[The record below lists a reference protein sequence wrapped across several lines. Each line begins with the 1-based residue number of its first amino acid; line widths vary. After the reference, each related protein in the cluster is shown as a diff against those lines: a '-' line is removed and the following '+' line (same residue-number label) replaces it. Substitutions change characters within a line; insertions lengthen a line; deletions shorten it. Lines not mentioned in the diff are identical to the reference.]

1 MSTFS
6 TSRLLFV
13 ASLISYPLACSSGNP
28 PSKQND
34 GGASDGVTDGPGT
47 GGFPG
52 SGGASVLADARTP
65 GTGGVTATGGLAGT
79 GGVSA
84 TGGVTASGG
93 RPGTGG
99 ITATGGATRSG
110 GASGTGGDKATG
122 GATASGGRPGTG
134 GITATGGATRSG
146 GASGT
151 GGVSAT
157 GGVTASGGRPGTGG
171 ITATGGTTG
180 SSGASGSGGDSA
192 TGGATGS
199 GGASGTG
206 GIAGVGGSTAS
217 GGSTGTGGEYGFTY
231 RSPGSQSITCTDSG
245 QTRTFEVLDE
255 DWLCTFHHDSRVD
268 YVYVRASPTGECA
281 RFLIPLYQIELA
293 QISVDGVVT
302 SLADAHYDFGGN
314 HHNDSVSFAFGGK
327 TYKYSHSSLGYGYR
341 QCQPMDC
348 MVVYA
353 AGSATTV
360 ETDGCTAT
368 RTLPEVCV
376 AIKADQ
382 THAALAPDPFK
393 KCPGDPNP

>member
-1 MSTFS
+1 MALATSEGRLATSRTVRKVLRDSVTRRSDRKTPMSTFL

-13 ASLISYPLACSSGNP
+13 ASLISYPLACSGGNP

-34 GGASDGVTDGPGT
+34 GGASNGITDGPGT

-52 SGGASVLADARTP
+52 SGGAGVLADARTP
-65 GTGGVTATGGLAGT
+65 GTGGSPTTGGVPATGGLAGT

-84 TGGVTASGG
+84 TGGVT
-93 RPGTGG
+93 
-99 ITATGGATRSG
+99 RSG
-110 GASGTGGDKATG
+110 GASGSGGDKATG
-122 GATASGGRPGTG
+122 GATGFGGADGTG
-134 GITATGGATRSG
+134 GITGGG
-146 GASGT
+146 GG
-151 GGVSAT
+151 
-157 GGVTASGGRPGTGG
+157 
-171 ITATGGTTG
+171 
-180 SSGASGSGGDSA
+180 
-192 TGGATGS
+192 TGS

-206 GIAGVGGSTAS
+206 GIAGVGGSAAS

-231 RSPGSQSITCTDSG
+231 RSPGSQSITCTDNG

-281 RFLIPLYQIELA
+281 KFLIPLYEIELA
-293 QISVDGVVT
+293 QISVDGVAA
-302 SLADAHYDFGGN
+302 SLAHAEYDFGGN

-382 THAALAPDPFK
+382 THAALMPDPFK
-393 KCPGDPNP
+393 KCPGDPNR